1 MEEKFIDEIEKLE
14 KKLGRKICGYPTT
27 KGLPCKN
34 QPEDNEEYCILHNN
48 IKNKREVIK
57 RIEESVEKKDDNE
70 LKKILR
76 EVNENKGNFTF
87 NLDEIVEEELTIE
100 NILKSIDIDKLLVE
114 EEEEDELT
122 EDEEREFV
130 KQINIDIDK
139 DLKFIEDLIMKQKEN
154 SKIEFENS
162 KEPNQTEDEID
173 FEKGNM
179 DIEPDEIV
187 ESISALDEDMSV
199 ENNLFTG
206 EEPNQTEDE
215 IDFENG
221 NIDIEPDE
229 IVESIS
235 ALDEDMSVDNS
246 LFTGEEPNQTEAIL
260 LNEEELL
267 NEIELPE
274 EIPQEET
281 ELSEDIGNELNE
293 LLNEYEEPLQEEEPN
308 QTEDIL
314 LNEEEL
320 FNEIELPEEIPQE
333 ETELSEDIGNE
344 LNELLNEY
352 EEPLQEENDNLS
364 ESEMNMLLN
373 NDSFSE
379 TEDEDA
385 DLESL
390 LNDYNEEEKLTGL
403 NEEIP
408 IILEEMESDEIL
420 KDTKEESLL
429 NNIFDDSEDDFTME
443 PIEPEKEKLEELN
456 LDEMLK
462 KASKKSDKRKDE
474 PNKTKYFIIKH
485 KYKLILVLIAFLIIS
500 ITGIVKIVG
509 NLKNNKPTTV
519 IFNNMKKNEEI
530 DRMRKAKGEKVEDI
544 IQKQVDEKI
553 KNVSK
558 NTNFIGDIGKKEMLI
573 QELNELIVKR
583 GLEKD
588 QDELNKIDDKI
599 IDTHNKIENIDF
611 EDNEITR
618 DELKKNLNPK
628 LTITKI
634 DIIKPVG
641 SNLTINLV
649 SSKNLDKEPE
659 KMSLYKDLNSSLK
672 HIFEEYNNINVVSIT
687 VLKKDKKI
695 LKVAEL
701 TAKRS
706 EYEKAIRVKSNTPRQ
721 ELSNYKFVELE

>member
-1 MEEKFIDEIEKLE
+1 
-14 KKLGRKICGYPTT
+14 
-27 KGLPCKN
+27 
-34 QPEDNEEYCILHNN
+34 
-48 IKNKREVIK
+48 
-57 RIEESVEKKDDNE
+57 
-70 LKKILR
+70 
-76 EVNENKGNFTF
+76 
-87 NLDEIVEEELTIE
+87 
-100 NILKSIDIDKLLVE
+100 
-114 EEEEDELT
+114 
-122 EDEEREFV
+122 
-130 KQINIDIDK
+130 
-139 DLKFIEDLIMKQKEN
+139 
-154 SKIEFENS
+154 
-162 KEPNQTEDEID
+162 
-173 FEKGNM
+173 
-179 DIEPDEIV
+179 
-187 ESISALDEDMSV
+187 
-199 ENNLFTG
+199 
-206 EEPNQTEDE
+206 
-215 IDFENG
+215 
-221 NIDIEPDE
+221 
-229 IVESIS
+229 
-235 ALDEDMSVDNS
+235 
-246 LFTGEEPNQTEAIL
+246 
-260 LNEEELL
+260 
-267 NEIELPE
+267 
-274 EIPQEET
+274 
-281 ELSEDIGNELNE
+281 
-293 LLNEYEEPLQEEEPN
+293 
-308 QTEDIL
+308 
-314 LNEEEL
+314 EEL

-333 ETELSEDIGNE
+333 ETELSENIGNE